1 MSYKK
6 IIAYINAEN
15 ELVSKVYN
23 MALSYAN
30 NNVDEI
36 FIYNYSTR
44 EEDKNNLFEIAR
56 EIDKEIDVP
65 VILGLNIERLED
77 VKKALYTGAKKVVF
91 KEKLLKNT
99 DLITEACDRF
109 GKENI
114 ILEIEDY
121 TVIYE
126 EDFTA
131 KYASNCGGAVILKHV
146 EMSPKLTLSLKA
158 LPVPAYIRDSLVRN
172 SINDILELNT
182 LGIMTNYYE
191 KKNIT
196 PVKRALRA
204 DNIDVSLFESSVP
217 FSALK
222 TNAEGLVPVI
232 VQDYKNDEVLMLA
245 YMNEE
250 AFDKTMESG
259 YMTYFSRSRN
269 ELWLKGETSGHY
281 QFVKKALVDCDND
294 TLLFKVKQLG
304 AACHTGNRSCFYTQL
319 ASKEYDET
327 NPTLVFNEVFD
338 VIKDRKENPRVGSYT
353 NYLFDKGIDK
363 ILKKCG
369 EEATEMVIAAKN
381 PDSEELKYEI
391 SDFLYHMM
399 VLMVECGLDW
409 EDITRELANRK

>member
-1 MSYKK
+1 MACKK

-15 ELVSKVYN
+15 ELISKVYT
-23 MALSYAN
+23 MALNYAN

-44 EEDKNNLFEIAR
+44 EEDKNSLFEIAR

-65 VILGLNIERLED
+65 VFLGLNVERLED

-91 KEKLLKNT
+91 KEKLLKDT
-99 DLITEACDRF
+99 KLIKEAMDRF
-109 GKENI
+109 GKESVV
-114 ILEIEDY
+114 LEIEDY
-121 TVIYE
+121 TVIYND
-126 EDFTA
+126 DFAA

-146 EMSPKLTLSLKA
+146 VMSPKLTTYLNE
-158 LPVPAYIRDSLVRN
+158 LPVLAYIRDSLVRN
-172 SINDILELNT
+172 SVNDILELNT

-191 KKNIT
+191 KKNII

-204 DNIDVSLFESSVP
+204 DGIEVNIFESTMK
-217 FSALK
+217 FSDF
-222 TNAEGLVPVI
+222 TPNSDGLIPVV
-232 VQDYKNDEVLMLA
+232 VQDYKNDEVLMVA

-259 YMTYFSRSRN
+259 YMTYYSRSRK

-281 QFVKKALVDCDND
+281 QFVKKVMVDCDND

-304 AACHTGNRSCFYTQL
+304 AACHTGNRSCFYTEL
-319 ASKEYDET
+319 AAKEYDET

-338 VIKDRKENPRVGSYT
+338 IIKDRKENPKVGSYT

-369 EEATEMVIAAKN
+369 EEATEIVIAAKN

-409 EDITRELANRK
+409 EDITKELANRK

>member
-1 MSYKK
+1 MGCKK

-15 ELVSKVYN
+15 ELVSKVYT
-23 MALSYAN
+23 MALNYAN

-44 EEDKNNLFEIAR
+44 EEDKNSLFEIAR

-65 VILGLNIERLED
+65 VFLGLNVERLED

-91 KEKLLKNT
+91 KEKLLKDT
-99 DLITEACDRF
+99 KLLKEAIERF
-109 GKENI
+109 GKESVV
-114 ILEIEDY
+114 LEIEDY
-121 TVIYE
+121 TVIFND
-126 EDFTA
+126 DFA
-131 KYASNCGGAVILKHV
+131 SKYVSTCGGAVILKHV
-146 EMSPKLTLSLKA
+146 VMSPKLTMYLNE
-158 LPVPAYIRDSLVRN
+158 LPVQAYIRDSLVRN
-172 SINDILELNT
+172 SINDIMELNT

-191 KKNIT
+191 KKNII

-204 DNIDVSLFESSVP
+204 DGIDVNIFESTMP
-217 FSALK
+217 FSAFT
-222 TNAEGLVPVI
+222 TNSDGLIPVV
-232 VQDYKNDEVLMLA
+232 VQDYKNDEVLMVA

-259 YMTYFSRSRN
+259 YMTYYSRSRK

-281 QFVKKALVDCDND
+281 QFVKKVMVDCDSD

-304 AACHTGNRSCFYTQL
+304 AACHTGNRSCFFTEL

-338 VIKDRKENPRVGSYT
+338 IIKDRKENPKVGSYT

-369 EEATEMVIAAKN
+369 EEATEIVIAAKN

-409 EDITRELANRK
+409 EDITKELANRK

>member
-1 MSYKK
+1 MGCKK

-15 ELVSKVYN
+15 ELVSKVYT
-23 MALSYAN
+23 MALNYAN

-44 EEDKNNLFEIAR
+44 EEDKNSLFEIAR

-65 VILGLNIERLED
+65 VFLGLNVERLED

-91 KEKLLKNT
+91 KEKLLKDT
-99 DLITEACDRF
+99 KLIKEAMDRF
-109 GKENI
+109 GKESVV
-114 ILEIEDY
+114 LEIEDY
-121 TVIYE
+121 TVIYND
-126 EDFTA
+126 DFA
-131 KYASNCGGAVILKHV
+131 SKYASNCGGAVILKHV
-146 EMSPKLTLSLKA
+146 VMSPKLTTYLNE
-158 LPVPAYIRDSLVRN
+158 LPVSAYIRDSLVRN
-172 SINDILELNT
+172 SVNDVLELNT

-191 KKNIT
+191 KKNII

-204 DNIDVSLFESSVP
+204 DGIDVNIFESTMQ
-217 FSALK
+217 FSEFK
-222 TNAEGLVPVI
+222 TNADGLIPVV
-232 VQDYKNDEVLMLA
+232 VQDYKNDEVLMVA

-259 YMTYFSRSRN
+259 YMTYYSRSRN

-281 QFVKKALVDCDND
+281 QFVKKVMVDCDND

-304 AACHTGNRSCFYTQL
+304 AACHTGNRSCFYTEL
-319 ASKEYDET
+319 AAKEYDET

-338 VIKDRKENPRVGSYT
+338 VIKDRKENPKVGSYT

-409 EDITRELANRK
+409 EDITKELANRK

>member
-1 MSYKK
+1 MGYKK

-15 ELVSKVYN
+15 ELVSKVYA
-23 MALSYAN
+23 MALNYAN

-44 EEDKNNLFEIAR
+44 EEDKNSLFEIAR

-65 VILGLNIERLED
+65 VFLGLNVERLED

-91 KEKLLKNT
+91 KEKLLKDT
-99 DLITEACDRF
+99 KLVKEAMDRF
-109 GKENI
+109 GKESVV
-114 ILEIEDY
+114 LEIEDY
-121 TVIYE
+121 TVIYND
-126 EDFTA
+126 DFAA

-146 EMSPKLTLSLKA
+146 VMSPKLTTYLNE
-158 LPVPAYIRDSLVRN
+158 LPISAYIRDSLVRN
-172 SINDILELNT
+172 SVNDILELNT

-191 KKNIT
+191 KKNII

-204 DNIDVSLFESSVP
+204 DGIDVNIFESTMQ
-217 FSALK
+217 FSDFT
-222 TNAEGLVPVI
+222 TNADGLIPVV
-232 VQDYKNDEVLMLA
+232 VQDYKNDEVLMVA

-259 YMTYFSRSRN
+259 YMTYYSRSRK

-281 QFVKKALVDCDND
+281 QFVKKVMVDCDND

-304 AACHTGNRSCFYTQL
+304 AACHTGNRSCFYTEL
-319 ASKEYDET
+319 AAKEYDET

-338 VIKDRKENPRVGSYT
+338 VIKDRKENPKVGSYT

-409 EDITRELANRK
+409 EDITKELANRK